1 MSKWAVEDKIVLTK
15 NDNYWDKKSVKLDR
29 VNYKILKDTQAGASL
44 YDTNSVDSAGI
55 TSEQVDKYKDNPGL
69 FKRLI
74 ASTFFLK
81 MNENSNQSSKIKIC
95 V

>member
-1 MSKWAVEDKIVLTK
+1 MSKWAVEDKIMLTK
-15 NDNYWDKKSVKLDR
+15 NDNYWDKKAVKLDR

-55 TSEQVDKYKDNPGL
+55 TSEQVDKYKDDPGL

-81 MNENSNQSSKIKIC
+81 MNENSNQSSKIEIC